1 MKNKYL
7 IILCI
12 IGGVLFCNA
21 TYAQRPQKRNTSPDV
36 ERLGRALEYF
46 TSGKYHECMLILSD
60 LDEHYELNSRF
71 RAFLGVCYYHEWEY
85 EKACSYLDEVLPL
98 LEAVAPQERSFYYF
112 ANGESHFNL
121 QQYKKAIPQYQEQLK
136 LCHNDEKGDAYYRLG
151 FCYMFLNEWTLALN
165 NFELSLS
172 SYKQYLN
179 NEEHKARISQ
189 IEKMIKGCKKRIKNT
204 TVDVN
209 SKQPRI
215 N

>member
-12 IGGVLFCNA
+12 IGGLLFCNA

-98 LEAVAPQERSFYYF
+98 LESVAPQERSFYYF

-121 QQYKKAIPQYQEQLK
+121 QQYKEAIPQYQEQLK

-189 IEKMIKGCKKRIKNT
+189 IEKMIKGCKKRVKNT

-209 SKQPRI
+209 SKQPRR

>member
-1 MKNKYL
+1 
-7 IILCI
+7 
-12 IGGVLFCNA
+12 
-21 TYAQRPQKRNTSPDV
+21 V

-98 LEAVAPQERSFYYF
+98 LESVAPQERSFYYF

-121 QQYKKAIPQYQEQLK
+121 QQYKEAIPQYQEQLK

-189 IEKMIKGCKKRIKNT
+189 IEKMIKGCKKRVKNT

>member
-12 IGGVLFCNA
+12 IGGLLFCNT

-46 TSGKYHECMLILSD
+46 TSEKYHECLLILSD

-98 LEAVAPQERSFYYF
+98 LESVAPQERSFYYF

-121 QQYKKAIPQYQEQLK
+121 QQYKEAIPQYQEQLK

-189 IEKMIKGCKKRIKNT
+189 IEKMIKGCKKRVKNT